1 MKKKEKGTAGLAK
14 RILKRVLLVILLI
27 ILFFALIGLWTWKE
41 QSDYEST
48 AVPYLNSVVPEIA
61 TWNPDIAWKYF
72 ADEVRD
78 TISRDDNAKIIGYL
92 SLLGTLESLDHPQFR
107 QVTSSA
113 TLKTGTRKLV
123 VYQIPAVFEN
133 GDATINVTLLD
144 RDGEFSIYHFN
155 VNSMAF
161 IEAADQEQA
170 STVKQD
176 EISE

>member
-1 MKKKEKGTAGLAK
+1 MKKKETATANRTK
-14 RILKRVLLVILLI
+14 RILKRVLLVVLLI
-27 ILFFALIGLWTWKE
+27 ILFFALIGLWAWKE

-61 TWNPDIAWKYF
+61 TWNPDIAWKYY
-72 ADEVRD
+72 ADEIRD
-78 TISRDDNAKIIGYL
+78 TISQADSDKIIGYL

-113 TLKTGTRKLV
+113 TLNSGTRKLV
-123 VYQIPAVFEN
+123 TYRIPAVFEN

-144 RDGEFSIYHFN
+144 RDGEFSIYHFK
-155 VNSMAF
+155 VESMAF
-161 IEAADQEQA
+161 VEAADQEQA
-170 STVKQD
+170 KTVKRG